1 MIVDLGAVHRRIL
14 WKTAVASGL
23 AVLVTGCSSSA
34 VQPPVRSVPKPPES
48 SSVPPSSVVHPPTLE
63 RLLPTDDELAKVG
76 QDEYVQP
83 VEYIIGETT
92 PLRLVNACGAPQPWD
107 AKAKLGAQAHS
118 SDHHGEIAQLVAEY
132 DGYTGAQVV
141 DGVKKA
147 LACGHVTVRDLD
159 FTSVSEFTAPKV
171 AEAQYGF
178 CAAPTER
185 IGVRICVLVLGKGD
199 RAESLLFKNTDWIDK
214 EGQSV
219 LKKVAPLFAEA
230 LGRP

>member
-1 MIVDLGAVHRRIL
+1 MHRRIL
-14 WKTAVASGL
+14 WKTAVVSGL
-23 AVLVTGCSSSA
+23 AVLVAGCSSGAATPPPSVMPKA
-34 VQPPVRSVPKPPES
+34 PPVS
-48 SSVPPSSVVHPPTLE
+48 SSAPPSPVVHPPTLE

-92 PLRLVNACGAPQPWD
+92 PLRLVNACGAAQPWD

-118 SDHHGEIAQLVAEY
+118 SDRSGEIAQLVAEY

-147 LACGHVTVRDLD
+147 LACGHVTVQHLD
-159 FTSVSEFTAPKV
+159 FASVSEFTAPKV
-171 AEAQYGF
+171 ADAQYGF
-178 CAAPTER
+178 CAAPTEP

-199 RAESLLFKNTDWIDK
+199 RAEALVFKNIDWVDK
-214 EGQSV
+214 AGQSV
-219 LKKVAPLFAEA
+219 LKKVAPVFAEA
-230 LGRP
+230 LARS